1 MVEFGILINK
11 KKRNVENYKAW
22 YTEDSNDYLYRLE
35 ACVNSSDDGRF
46 VIDRMNREEWLHLCA
61 HDTKKGIFY
70 TLKILVDENGK
81 ITIRNSE
88 EGSFLFF
95 ATVPKNRG
103 SKDVFAYPRNNDRL
117 VFNSVYSIAVAL
129 GRYDRNGFLMDLETL
144 WAGVEKRGHY
154 INAKPSGKHDDPLN
168 VFAERNVKD
177 R

>member
-11 KKRNVENYKAW
+11 KKRNAENYEAW

-46 VIDRMNREEWLHLCA
+46 VIDRMNREKWLHLCA

-88 EGSFLFF
+88 EGSFLFLPQF
-95 ATVPKNRG
+95 PKTG
-103 SKDVFAYPRNNDRL
+103 GLKM
-117 VFNSVYSIAVAL
+117 
-129 GRYDRNGFLMDLETL
+129 FLLIREIMTGLFLIQCT
-144 WAGVEKRGHY
+144 A
-154 INAKPSGKHDDPLN
+154 
-168 VFAERNVKD
+168 
-177 R
+177 

>member
-1 MVEFGILINK
+1 MAIGGTSRVYELL
-11 KKRNVENYKAW
+11 
-22 YTEDSNDYLYRLE
+22 D
-35 ACVNSSDDGRF
+35 
-46 VIDRMNREEWLHLCA
+46 EEKET
-61 HDTKKGIFY
+61 DEGY
-70 TLKILVDENGK
+70 VTLVMGKYDENGK

-144 WAGVEKRGHY
+144 WDGVEKRGHY

-168 VFAERNVKD
+168 VFVERNVKD